1 MAPRA
6 QTALTPFLC
15 LAGSSLLVYNTPSH
29 TDSSRLATKE
39 GQCLAYKCPG
49 FDWVKTGL
57 C

>member
-1 MAPRA
+1 MAPHA